1 MVDREEEADEEA
13 QSMAAFTAASA
24 LHITTTG
31 GGTMKRRILQPIRAA
46 STRKRA
52 LVGGLLIAVVA
63 AIASAAGVGVRG
75 ADASTT
81 GCQLN
86 SAKGNIKHVI
96 YIQFDNTHFR
106 RDNPNVP
113 SDLEQMPH
121 LLNFI
126 RGNGRLLTNDHT
138 ALISHTATG
147 ILTSLTGVYPDRM
160 GQPVSNSFR
169 YFKTDGTT
177 RTGVSFAYWT
187 APLFDPAG
195 STTDT
200 TPEMINENGKIA
212 PAPWVP
218 YTRAGCDFGAVG
230 TANTVLEN
238 TAIDIPTVFGA
249 GSPEAQ
255 EVSSNPGQAFADFVG
270 VGVHCAQ
277 SSALCSSANH
287 GRPDLLPD
295 EPGAN
300 GYSGFNGLF
309 GAKYVDP
316 VIKPSGPMTDL
327 NGNVIQDASGHVGF
341 PGFDGMEAT
350 VSLSWVAQMQEAGV
364 PVTYAYISDAHDD
377 HGTAG
382 NIHFAYGP
390 GEAGYTQQLHDYDL
404 AFQKFFD
411 RLAADGINKSN
422 TLFVFTVDEGDHFVG
437 DAPTPEGCT
446 GAPGHEC
453 TYSRVG
459 EINADLR
466 RMVYTQTGDSTLFSV
481 HSDDAPTVYVNGTAA
496 QPIRDQ
502 TDPVVRNLEREMA
515 GLNWLNPYTGQVEN
529 NIMVGLADHTEMKTL
544 HMVTSDP
551 FRTPT
556 FTPFADP
563 NWFFFATGGATPS
576 TCATPDAC
584 AFIPARTNQSFA
596 WNHGDIQDEI
606 ASTWIGMVGPG
617 VDQSA
622 TPDQTWTDH
631 TDLRPTILSLVGLKD
646 DYTHDGRLLSG
657 DLSGYAI
664 PAAVKKS
671 GSNFTNLANAY
682 KQLNAPFGTFAMNTL
697 KASTTALA
705 SNDAGDATYNSIE
718 GQIQSLTS
726 QRDALAVQIK
736 AALDGATFDNQPLN
750 SAQVQAWLSQAQSL
764 QNQAATLAGP

>member
-1 MVDREEEADEEA
+1 MNRIARLWRNFGHPVIYLGTLATLLLGGL
-13 QSMAAFTAASA
+13 AAFA
-24 LHITTTG
+24 LP
-31 GGTMKRRILQPIRAA
+31 QPTDVLANA
-46 STRKRA
+46 TS
-52 LVGGLLIAVVA
+52 
-63 AIASAAGVGVRG
+63 
-75 ADASTT
+75 
-81 GCQLN
+81 GCALN
-86 SAKGNIKHVI
+86 SARGNIKHVI
-96 YIQFDNTHFR
+96 SIQFDNTHFQ

-126 RGNGRLLTNDHT
+126 TNNGVLLANDHT

-147 ILTSLTGVYPDRM
+147 ILSTLTGVYPDRM

-200 TPEMINENGKIA
+200 TPEMINENGAIA
-212 PAPWVP
+212 PAPWAP
-218 YTRAGCDFGAVG
+218 FTRAGCDFGAVG

-249 GSPEAQ
+249 NSPEAA
-255 EVSSNPGQAFADFVG
+255 EVAANPGQAFADFVG

-277 SSALCSSANH
+277 MSSRCSDANH

-295 EPGAN
+295 EPG
-300 GYSGFNGLF
+300 GYTGYNGLF

-316 VIKPSGPMTDL
+316 VIHPNGPMTDL
-327 NGNVIQDASGHVGF
+327 DGNVIGDATGHIGF

-350 VSLSWVAQMQEAGV
+350 VSLSWVAQMQETGI
-364 PVTYAYISDAHDD
+364 PITYAYISDAHDG

-390 GEAGYTQQLHDYDL
+390 GEAGYVQQLHDYDT
-404 AFQKFFD
+404 AFAKFFA

-437 DAPTPEGCT
+437 DQPTPTGCDGVT
-446 GAPGHEC
+446 TPCA
-453 TYSRVG
+453 YNRVG

-466 RMVYTQTGDSTLFSV
+466 RMVYSQFGDSTLFSV
-481 HSDDAPTVYVNGTAA
+481 HSDDAPTVYVNGTPS
-496 QPIRDQ
+496 QPLRDQ

-515 GLNWLNPYTGQVEN
+515 GLSWLNPYTNTVEN
-529 NIMVGLADHTEMKTL
+529 NIMVALADHTGMQTL
-544 HMVTSDP
+544 HMVTADP

-563 NWFFFATGGATPS
+563 NWFFFATGGSTPAP
-576 TCATPDAC
+576 CATPASC
-584 AFIPARTNQSFA
+584 ASIPARTNQSFA

-606 ASTWIGMVGPG
+606 ASTWIGLVGPG
-617 VDQSA
+617 VDQAGVNSA
-622 TPDQTWTDH
+622 VWSDH
-631 TDLRPTILSLVGLKD
+631 TDLRPTILSLVGLHD
-646 DYTHDGRLLSG
+646 DYVPDGRVLSEALTG
-657 DLSGYAI
+657 WAI
-664 PAAVKKS
+664 PSAVKKS
-671 GSNFTNLANAY
+671 GGFVPLAQVY
-682 KQLNAPFGTFAMNTL
+682 KQLNAPFGAFGMDTL
-697 KASTTALA
+697 KASTRALA
-705 SNDAGDATYNSIE
+705 SNDAGDATYTSLE
-718 GQIQSLTS
+718 GQIQSLTA
-726 QRDALAVQIK
+726 QRDALAAQIK
-736 AALDGATFDNQPLN
+736 AVLNGAAFDGKVLSTQ
-750 SAQVQAWLSQAQSL
+750 QANNLIAQAQSL
-764 QNQAATLAGP
+764 LDQAHALAAA

>member
-1 MVDREEEADEEA
+1 LGALGVLVLACLVAATVAVA
-13 QSMAAFTAASA
+13 QVRSN
-24 LHITTTG
+24 G
-31 GGTMKRRILQPIRAA
+31 GGRLQA
-46 STRKRA
+46 TD
-52 LVGGLLIAVVA
+52 
-63 AIASAAGVGVRG
+63 AAG
-75 ADASTT
+75 S
-81 GCQLN
+81 CQLN
-86 SAKGNIKHVI
+86 SPHGNIKHII

-121 LLNFI
+121 LLNYI
-126 RGNGRLLTNDHT
+126 TGNGTLLANDHT

-218 YTRAGCDFGAVG
+218 YTRAGCDFGAVA
-230 TANTVLEN
+230 TANTILEN

-249 GSPEAQ
+249 GSPEAA
-255 EVSSNPGQAFADFVG
+255 EVAANPGQAFADFVG
-270 VGVHCAQ
+270 IGVHCAQ
-277 SSALCSSANH
+277 GSALCSAANQ

-295 EPGAN
+295 EPLPG
-300 GYSGFNGLF
+300 GYTGYNGLF

-316 VIKPSGPMTDL
+316 LIFPSGTPTDL
-327 NGNVIQDASGHVGF
+327 DGHTIQDASGHVGF

-350 VSLSWVAQMQEAGV
+350 VSLSWAAHMQEAGI
-364 PVTYAYISDAHDD
+364 PVTYAYISDAHDG

-390 GEAGYTQQLHDYDL
+390 GEEGYVKQLQAYDDAFAKFFADL
-404 AFQKFFD
+404 A
-411 RLAADGINKSN
+411 AHGIDKSN

-437 DAPTPEGCT
+437 DAPTPAGCDGVT
-446 GAPGHEC
+446 TFCH
-453 TYSRVG
+453 YSRVG

-466 RMVYTQTGDSTLFSV
+466 RMVYTQFGDPTLFSV
-481 HSDDAPTVYVNGTAA
+481 HSDDAPTVYVNGTSA

-515 GLNWLNPYTGQVEN
+515 GLNWLNPYTNAVEN
-529 NIMVGLADHTEMKTL
+529 NIMVALADHAGMKTL
-544 HMVTSDP
+544 HMITADP

-563 NWFFFATGGATPS
+563 DWFFFATGGTPPAS
-576 TCATPDAC
+576 CATPAAC

-617 VDQSA
+617 VADNGID
-622 TPDQTWTDH
+622 TTTWSDH
-631 TDLRPTILSLVGLKD
+631 TDLRPTMLDLVGLKD
-646 DYTHDGRLLSG
+646 DYGHDGRLLSP
-657 DLSGYAI
+657 DLDGWAI
-664 PAAVKKS
+664 PAAVKQYGGFAKV
-671 GSNFTNLANAY
+671 AVAY
-682 KQLNAPFGTFAMNTL
+682 KQLNAPFGSFAMDIL
-697 KASTTALA
+697 KASTRALA
-705 SNDAGDATYNSIE
+705 SNSAGDSTYTSIE

-726 QRDALAVQIK
+726 QRDALAAQMK
-736 AALDGATFDNQPLN
+736 AALDAATFDDQPITEQQ
-750 SAQVQAWLSQAQSL
+750 AQSLVSQAQSL
-764 QNQAATLAGP
+764 FGQAHALATGA

>member
-1 MVDREEEADEEA
+1 
-13 QSMAAFTAASA
+13 
-24 LHITTTG
+24 
-31 GGTMKRRILQPIRAA
+31 MKRRILQPVR
-46 STRKRA
+46 SGRTRKRA
-52 LVGGLLIAVVA
+52 LLGGLLIALVA
-63 AIASAAGVGVRG
+63 AIASAAGIGVRG
-75 ADASTT
+75 ADASAPT
-81 GCQLN
+81 CQLQ
-86 SAKGNIKHVI
+86 SAGGKIKHVI
-96 YIQFDNTHFR
+96 YIQFDNTHFL

-126 RGNGRLLTNDHT
+126 TNNGTLMANDHT

-218 YTRAGCDFGAVG
+218 YTEAGCDFGAVG

-249 GSPEAQ
+249 GSPEAA
-255 EVSSNPGQAFADFVG
+255 EVAANPGQAFADFVG
-270 VGVHCAQ
+270 IGVHCAQ
-277 SSALCSSANH
+277 GSPLCSVANN

-295 EPGAN
+295 EPG
-300 GYSGFNGLF
+300 GYDNFNGLF

-316 VIKPSGPMTDL
+316 QIKPSGPMTDL
-327 NGNVIQDASGHVGF
+327 NGNVIQDATGHIGF
-341 PGFDGMEAT
+341 PGFDGMAPT
-350 VSLSWVAQMQEAGV
+350 VSLSWVAQMQEAGI
-364 PVTYAYISDAHDD
+364 PVTYAYVSDAHDG

-390 GEAGYTQQLHDYDL
+390 GEAGYTQQLHDYDM

-422 TLFVFTVDEGDHFVG
+422 TLFVFTVDEGDHFAG
-437 DAPTPEGCT
+437 DAPTPAGCDGIST
-446 GAPGHEC
+446 PC
-453 TYSRVG
+453 TYNRVG

-466 RMVYTQTGDSTLFSV
+466 RMIYTQFGDSTLFSV

-502 TDPVVRNLEREMA
+502 TDPVVRNLERETA
-515 GLNWLNPYTGQVEN
+515 QLNWLNPYTGQVEN

-544 HMVTSDP
+544 HMVTADP

-556 FTPFADP
+556 FTPFADA
-563 NWFFFATGGATPS
+563 NWFFFATGGATPA
-576 TCATPDAC
+576 TCTTPDAC

-596 WNHGDIQDEI
+596 WNHGDIQNEI
-606 ASTWIGMVGPG
+606 ATTWAGYVGPG
-617 VDQSA
+617 VANDGVDSA
-622 TPDQTWTDH
+622 TWSDH
-631 TDLRPTILSLVGLKD
+631 TDVRPTMLELLGLKD
-646 DYTHDGRLLSG
+646 DYIGDGRVLREALNGNAIRTSLL
-657 DLSGYAI
+657 
-664 PAAVKKS
+664 KS
-671 GSNFTNLANAY
+671 GRFVQLAQLY
-682 KQLNAPFGTFAMNTL
+682 KQLNAPFGSFAMNTL
-697 KASTTALA
+697 HASTRALA
-705 SNDAGDATYNSIE
+705 SGSSSDDSTYNSIE
-718 GQIQSLTS
+718 AEIQNLTS
-726 QRDALAVQIK
+726 QRDALASQIK
-736 AALDGATFDNQPLN
+736 AALTAAEFDNTQLGN
-750 SAQVQAWLSQAQSL
+750 GTAGSLISQANDL
-764 QNQAATLAGP
+764 LGRAAALAAST

>member
-1 MVDREEEADEEA
+1 MKKLTTVAVL
-13 QSMAAFTAASA
+13 AAA
-24 LHITTTG
+24 G
-31 GGTMKRRILQPIRAA
+31 
-46 STRKRA
+46 
-52 LVGGLLIAVVA
+52 IAVLVA
-63 AIASAAGVGVRG
+63 VQMAGATSARVDAGAMPS
-75 ADASTT
+75 ADPT
-81 GCQLN
+81 CQLE

-96 YIQFDNTHFR
+96 YIQFDNTHFK

-126 RGNGRLLTNDHT
+126 RGNGRLLANDHT

-147 ILTSLTGVYPDRM
+147 ILTSLTGVYPNRM

-218 YTRAGCDFGAVG
+218 FTRAGCDFGAVA

-255 EVSSNPGQAFADFVG
+255 EVVTNPGQAFADFVG
-270 VGVHCAQ
+270 IGIHCAQ
-277 SSALCSSANH
+277 GSATCSAANN
-287 GRPDLLPD
+287 GKPDLLPD
-295 EPGAN
+295 EPG

-327 NGNVIQDASGHVGF
+327 DGNVIQDASGHIGF

-350 VSLSWVAQMQEAGV
+350 TSLSWVAQMQEAGV
-364 PVTYAYISDAHDD
+364 PITYAYISDAHDG

-390 GEAGYTQQLHDYDL
+390 GEEDYHKQLLDYDS

-437 DAPTPEGCT
+437 SAPDGPCDGVTQF
-446 GAPGHEC
+446 C
-453 TYSRVG
+453 TYNQGHVG

-515 GLNWLNPYTGQVEN
+515 GLSWLNPYTGQVESH
-529 NIMVGLADHTEMKTL
+529 IMVGLADHTEMSTL
-544 HMVTSDP
+544 HMVTADP

-563 NWFFFATGGATPS
+563 NWFFFATGGATPA
-576 TCATPDAC
+576 TCATPAAC

-617 VDQSA
+617 VDQSS
-622 TPDQTWTDH
+622 TDDQTWTDH
-631 TDLRPTILSLVGLKD
+631 TDLRPTILSILGLKD
-646 DYTHDGRLLSG
+646 DYTHDGRLLSQ
-657 DLSGYAI
+657 DLTGYAI

-671 GSNFTNLANAY
+671 GSNFGQLADAY
-682 KQLNAPFGTFAMNTL
+682 KQLNAPFGTFGMNTL
-697 KASTTALA
+697 KASTQALA

-726 QRDALAVQIK
+726 QRDALAAQIK
-736 AALDGATFDNQPLN
+736 AALDASTFDGQVLGT
-750 SAQVQAWLSQAQSL
+750 AQVQSWLSQAQNLES
-764 QNQAATLAGP
+764 QAAALAGP

>member
-1 MVDREEEADEEA
+1 MRRRRLGVL
-13 QSMAAFTAASA
+13 AALAVGCALALAAAVATKGTAALTIGTRGPS
-24 LHITTTG
+24 TT
-31 GGTMKRRILQPIRAA
+31 
-46 STRKRA
+46 STTA
-52 LVGGLLIAVVA
+52 
-63 AIASAAGVGVRG
+63 
-75 ADASTT
+75 TT

-86 SAKGNIKHVI
+86 SPKGNIKHVI

-126 RGNGRLLTNDHT
+126 QGNGRLLGNDHT
-138 ALISHTATG
+138 VLISHTATG

-200 TPEMINENGKIA
+200 TPEMINENGKTA

-218 YTRAGCDFGAVG
+218 FTRAGCDFGAVA
-230 TANTVLEN
+230 TANTILEN

-249 GSPEAQ
+249 GSPEAA
-255 EVSSNPGQAFADFVG
+255 EVTANPGQAFADFVG
-270 VGVHCAQ
+270 IGIHCAQ
-277 SSALCSSANH
+277 GSATCSAANN
-287 GRPDLLPD
+287 GKPDLLPD
-295 EPGAN
+295 EPG
-300 GYSGFNGLF
+300 GYAGFNGLF

-350 VSLSWVAQMQEAGV
+350 VSLSWVAQMQEAGI
-364 PVTYAYISDAHDD
+364 PVTYAYVSDAHDG
-377 HGTAG
+377 HGNAG

-437 DAPTPEGCT
+437 DAPTPAGCDGVT
-446 GAPGHEC
+446 TAC
-453 TYSRVG
+453 NYNRVG
-459 EINADLR
+459 EINGDLR
-466 RMVYTQTGDSTLFSV
+466 RMIYTQTGDSTLFSV
-481 HSDDAPTVYVNGTAA
+481 HSDDAPTVYVNGTTA

-529 NIMVGLADHTEMKTL
+529 NIMVALADHTEMNTL
-544 HMVTSDP
+544 HMVTTDP

-563 NWFFFATGGATPS
+563 DWFFFATGGTTPT
-576 TCATPDAC
+576 TCATPAAC
-584 AFIPARTNQSFA
+584 AFIPARTSQSFA

-631 TDLRPTILSLVGLKD
+631 TDLRPTILSLVGLHD

-664 PAAVKKS
+664 PAAVKKNLT
-671 GSNFTNLANAY
+671 GFTQLADAY
-682 KQLNAPFGTFAMNTL
+682 KQLNASFGTFAMNTL
-697 KASTTALA
+697 KASTHALA
-705 SNDAGDATYNSIE
+705 SNDAGDSTYNSIE

-726 QRDALAVQIK
+726 QRDALAAQIK
-736 AALDGATFDNQPLN
+736 AALDGATFNNQPLN
-750 SAQVQAWLSQAQSL
+750 SAQVQSWLSQAQSL
-764 QNQAATLAGP
+764 QSQAAALAGP